1 MTPAAAIT
9 TYIAA
14 KDGNRPVLLEQA
26 FAPDVRL
33 FMNVKSDAVS
43 FPGSATGLGAV
54 SDVLVRDFAT
64 KYENVYTF
72 CLAKPAS
79 NAAQS
84 FSCSWLVGMSTKTDN
99 SVRVGCGTYD
109 WRFDASG
116 KVEEL
121 AIQIEKMEIL
131 APDTRSVV
139 MSWLA
144 AMDYPWCTSKDV
156 LDGMPHLDALKAVRD
171 YLVRR

>member
-1 MTPAAAIT
+1 
-9 TYIAA
+9 
-14 KDGNRPVLLEQA
+14 
-26 FAPDVRL
+26 
-33 FMNVKSDAVS
+33 
-43 FPGSATGLGAV
+43 V

-72 CLAKPAS
+72 CLAKPVPDS
-79 NAAQS
+79 GRS
-84 FSCSWLVGMSTKTDN
+84 FSCPWLVGMSTKADN

-121 AIQIEKMEIL
+121 SIQIEKMEVL
-131 APDTRSVV
+131 TPDTRSAV

-144 AMDYPWCTSKDV
+144 GIDYPWCTPRGV
-156 LDGMPHLDALKAVRD
+156 LDVMPQLDALKPVRD
-171 YLVRR
+171 YLARC